1 MQRYDILNLYILL
14 SCHEFEILMNMYSK
28 VNYTDNQ
35 SNEKSLLIELSYN
48 LYYRKYDES
57 LINAHNFNLF
67 L

>member
-1 MQRYDILNLYILL
+1 MQRYDIFNLYILL

-28 VNYTDNQ
+28 VNYTE
-35 SNEKSLLIELSYN
+35 NEALNTIVLIVLSYN
-48 LYYRKYDES
+48 LYYGKYAES